1 MIYTCTLNPAI
12 DYRLLVSNFEVGKLN
27 RSSSSIFMAG
37 GKSINVSIVL
47 NELNTKNIATGFL
60 GGFTGQYLKQ
70 YLIENLKL
78 DTNFIEVSGFTRIN
92 VKLLSNDIETEINQ
106 ESPNIEDKDF
116 QKLTNL
122 IDHMETLDILICGG
136 SSVKGIDNI
145 YEKIAIHCQKKKIEF
160 IIDTTKSDLAQVLP
174 YGPLL
179 VKPNIHELQEFF
191 GVSIRTL
198 DETIKYGKK
207 LLELGAKN
215 AIVSLGGK
223 GSIFVNK
230 DLTLRAK
237 ALVGEVKNPVGAGD
251 SMVAGFIS
259 SYTIDKDII
268 KAYKL
273 AIACASATAF
283 SPTIGTRSEID
294 ALLPSVEIENI

>member
-78 DTNFIEVSGFTRIN
+78 ETNFIEVSGFTRIN

-160 IIDTTKSDLAQVLP
+160 IIDTT
-174 YGPLL
+174 
-179 VKPNIHELQEFF
+179 
-191 GVSIRTL
+191 
-198 DETIKYGKK
+198 
-207 LLELGAKN
+207 
-215 AIVSLGGK
+215 
-223 GSIFVNK
+223 
-230 DLTLRAK
+230 
-237 ALVGEVKNPVGAGD
+237 
-251 SMVAGFIS
+251 
-259 SYTIDKDII
+259 
-268 KAYKL
+268 
-273 AIACASATAF
+273 
-283 SPTIGTRSEID
+283 
-294 ALLPSVEIENI
+294 